1 MIRKIRE
8 ADYEAA
14 IKIVNENW
22 KRVYVSY
29 VNPELISDYGCMS
42 REEELRQDFVSHR
55 LEEYVWDEEGKILAL
70 LSFGDTEDVDKQ
82 GGFEI
87 WRVYVSK
94 DAQGKGI
101 GKQLLNFA
109 ELAAKENGQNEIII
123 WAFKQNQKA
132 LDFYKK
138 AGYQI
143 DKEEYLGEVYQA
155 YGVRLIKKI

>member
-1 MIRKIRE
+1 M
-8 ADYEAA
+8 
-14 IKIVNENW
+14 
-22 KRVYVSY
+22 
-29 VNPELISDYGCMS
+29 
-42 REEELRQDFVSHR
+42 
-55 LEEYVWDEEGKILAL
+55 
-70 LSFGDTEDVDKQ
+70 
-82 GGFEI
+82 
-87 WRVYVSK
+87 YVSK

-109 ELAAKENGQNEIII
+109 ELAVKEKGQNEIII